1 MGRAFDERA
10 PRGTLSSVLRRAGCV
25 LVLSAAFAWTWAWF
39 GPVGG
44 FHHMVRLGLL
54 GWGIVDGEDGTT
66 VLRWSPLAVVAS
78 AAVWMAGLGAIAWLA
93 HTVRSTRRRDRLV
106 PR

>member
-1 MGRAFDERA
+1 MR
-10 PRGTLSSVLRRAGCV
+10 RGGGCV
-25 LVLSAAFAWTWAWF
+25 LVLAAFAWTWAWL

-66 VLRWSPLAVVAS
+66 ALRWSPLALMAS
-78 AAVWMAGLGAIAWLA
+78 GAVWAAGLGAVAWLV
-93 HTVRSTRRRDRLV
+93 HTVRSTRRRDGLEDAE
-106 PR
+106 